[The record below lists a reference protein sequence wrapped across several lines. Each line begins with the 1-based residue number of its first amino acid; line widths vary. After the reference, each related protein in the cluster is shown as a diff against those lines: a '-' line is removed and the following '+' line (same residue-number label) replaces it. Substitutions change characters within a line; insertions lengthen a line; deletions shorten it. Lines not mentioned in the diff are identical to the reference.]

1 VAESSVTLPPETG
14 SAICRNNRIYMLTDD
29 NKIAG
34 PSEEL
39 TCDDDQQAIQHA
51 KQWLDGHDLEVWQG
65 ARVVTR
71 LKRIA

>member
-1 VAESSVTLPPETG
+1 
-14 SAICRNNRIYMLTDD
+14 MLTDD

>member
-1 VAESSVTLPPETG
+1 MPEY
-14 SAICRNNRIYMLTDD
+14 RVYMLTDD

-34 PSEEL
+34 ASEEV
-39 TCDDDQQAIQHA
+39 TCDDDQQAIQYA

>member
-1 VAESSVTLPPETG
+1 MPG
-14 SAICRNNRIYMLTDD
+14 IYMLTDG

-34 PSEEL
+34 PPEEVI
-39 TCDDDQQAIQHA
+39 CDDDRQAIQHA
-51 KQWLDGHDLEVWQG
+51 KQLLGGHDVEVWQG